1 MLIVVIG
8 IVIAM
13 VTRIVA
19 LMATLIDVVVISSA

>member
-13 VTRIVA
+13 VTRTVA